1 MMELW
6 GLMFALWRSC
16 HMILSCKDMTDDYVY
31 IPTLLIN
38 DQFHVDF
45 FYHL

>member
-1 MMELW
+1 
-6 GLMFALWRSC
+6 
-16 HMILSCKDMTDDYVY
+16 MIVSCKDMTDDYVY
-31 IPTLLIN
+31 ILTLLIN